1 MNVKLDLNFYLH
13 HNVNEISKNLLGKF
27 LLTNIK
33 GHITGGMIVETEAYA
48 GITDKASHAY
58 NNRKTNRTKVLYEKG
73 GIAYIYLC
81 YGIHFLFN
89 VVTNTKE
96 IPHAV
101 LIRAVEPTDGIDL
114 ICKRRGKKYNLNLTN
129 GPGSLTMAL
138 GINTS
143 HSRRSLLES
152 KIWIESRNINIK
164 NNNIISSPRVGI
176 DYAQE
181 YIKKPWRYRIKNN
194 PWCSPMK

>member
-33 GHITGGMIVETEAYA
+33 GQITGGMIVETEAYA

-58 NNRKTNRTKVLYEKG
+58 NNRKTNRTKVLYENG

-81 YGIHFLFN
+81 YGIHYLFN
-89 VVTNTKE
+89 VVTNTTE

-143 HSRRSLLES
+143 HSEMSLLES